1 MEDKEGKRT
10 NPPTSGCSRLSARTR
25 CVYGNGNS
33 AQTHQNGNCIQPK
46 LNACM
51 NDRGV
56 GEWEWEWQLSS
67 DSSAFEISIII

>member
-33 AQTHQNGNCIQPK
+33 AQTHQNPG
-46 LNACM
+46 
-51 NDRGV
+51 R
-56 GEWEWEWQLSS
+56 
-67 DSSAFEISIII
+67 ISTPVFKAIYYIMAQ